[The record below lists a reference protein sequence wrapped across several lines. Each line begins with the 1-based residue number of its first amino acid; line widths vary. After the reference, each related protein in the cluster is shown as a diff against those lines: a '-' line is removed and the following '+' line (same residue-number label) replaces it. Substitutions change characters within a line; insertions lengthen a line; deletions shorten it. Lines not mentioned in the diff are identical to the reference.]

1 MRGRAYIEYIIA
13 FSLRPWLLGY
23 HPVPQPPALVA
34 LLQCSAPA
42 LEHCHK
48 CEGLLAPARAA
59 APPVEAAPF
68 LLFACQRSYLGRPG
82 VLERAGEGQ
91 AVGSVSE
98 NLWAEGAHHSL
109 KAVR

>member
-1 MRGRAYIEYIIA
+1 MVVT
-13 FSLRPWLLGY
+13 L
-23 HPVPQPPALVA
+23 PQPLAHYSFSR
-34 LLQCSAPA
+34 LLSTPV
-42 LEHCHK
+42 LEHVLVHN

-98 NLWAEGAHHSL
+98 NLWAEGAQIT
-109 KAVR
+109 A